1 MKQKKGKK
9 WNDDITYIR
18 ELAFPDCFN
27 RKNINVV
34 VKMCQDVS
42 LKWILPRRDRN
53 MLG

>member
-1 MKQKKGKK
+1 MVEGKK
-9 WNDDITYIR
+9 WNDVITYIR

-34 VKMCQDVS
+34 VKMCRH
-42 LKWILPRRDRN
+42 LIKWILPHVDRN